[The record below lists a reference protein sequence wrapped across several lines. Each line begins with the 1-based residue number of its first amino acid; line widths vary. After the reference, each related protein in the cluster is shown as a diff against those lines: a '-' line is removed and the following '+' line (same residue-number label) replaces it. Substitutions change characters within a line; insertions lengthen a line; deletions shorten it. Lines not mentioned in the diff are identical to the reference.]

1 MSTRVPTLL
10 DTKTTA
16 DILGVTPRTLEMWR
30 ADGRGPS
37 FTRIGHRTVRYP
49 LDEVVE
55 FIRERKA
62 S

>member
-1 MSTRVPTLL
+1 MSTRMPTLL

-16 DILGVTPRTLEMWR
+16 DILGVTPRTLEAWR
-30 ADGRGPS
+30 AEGRGPS
-37 FTRIGHRTVRYP
+37 FTRLGHRSIRYD
-49 LDEVVE
+49 LDGLVQ